1 MSYCVHCGVELEKSE
16 TKCPLCGTIVLD
28 PSEPAPNLKNVPRP
42 YPKRVEQL
50 NARINRQFTSVF
62 VSVFMFFAALIC
74 LIINFL
80 TENGLSWSQYVVSSV
95 FLAWVVVTGPLL
107 FRKGIILKSI
117 LCDTAALLLFLYM
130 IQQTDGTAA
139 WYYAVAAPITGL
151 AAAFAVLIDLGVRA
165 KILNGLALAASIV
178 FAAAV
183 GCIAIEVLTD
193 LYLYSHVHLGW
204 SLYVLIPCLCL
215 VCFMLILRQKRR
227 LNAEVKKRLHF

>member
-16 TKCPLCGTIVLD
+16 TKWSALRNCSIGSLRACAQPEKMC
-28 PSEPAPNLKNVPRP
+28 PRP

-50 NARINRQFTSVF
+50 NARINRQFASVF

-117 LCDTAALLLFLYM
+117 ICDTAALLLFLYM

-139 WYYAVAAPITGL
+139 WYYAVGGADHRSRRRVCHADRSGRSRQAPQRTG
-151 AAAFAVLIDLGVRA
+151 A
-165 KILNGLALAASIV
+165 
-178 FAAAV
+178 
-183 GCIAIEVLTD
+183 GCFHC
-193 LYLYSHVHLGW
+193 S
-204 SLYVLIPCLCL
+204 C
-215 VCFMLILRQKRR
+215 RR
-227 LNAEVKKRLHF
+227 Y